1 MLHKFSGSSVY
12 LLSLGVA
19 ALYLAAAIGG
29 LMYAVVGSTVTLF
42 WAPSGIALAAL
53 LIFGRRVVF
62 GVALGAFLANVWTD
76 VPTLAAAGIA
86 IGNTAAAL
94 LGVLLLQSVA
104 HFNGALTSRRDVLA
118 LVVLA
123 AMVSTLV
130 SALVGV
136 FTLHLSGE
144 IALDQT
150 ADVALKWWLGDMLGI
165 VVVAPPLLLWLSGSR
180 MALSRS
186 KIAELLILVCVLAG
200 ISYALFG
207 APGTAVQGYYLAS
220 LAIFPFIIW
229 GALRFGLWGATVV
242 TLIVSVLAIW
252 GTSQGTGPFVTGEPV
267 VSLVRWCAFA
277 ILVAVT
283 GLLLAASVCEQLR
296 AQSDLKK
303 SHDELEQ
310 RVEHRT
316 RDLARINADLRRE
329 MVARRQLESQ
339 LVRVSENQLQAF
351 GRELHDGLCQQL
363 TSLALFG
370 ATLQQQLAQRGQP
383 EAETAQRI
391 VDLTNQASTITRAIA
406 HDLYPAELALGGLQ
420 GALKELAHNTNALPV
435 MSCSFQA
442 TGDVEVDDPQVSI
455 NLYRIAQ
462 EAVANATKYSQ
473 ASQLTLSLTRIGGAI
488 QLSISDNGIGIDLTQ
503 PRQSQGV
510 GMLSMRYRASLF
522 DGTLQVLKN
531 TPSGTRIVVL
541 HQNQSP

>member
-1 MLHKFSGSSVY
+1 MQTM
-12 LLSLGVA
+12 GVA
-19 ALYLAAAIGG
+19 ALYVAAAVGG

-42 WAPSGIALAAL
+42 WAPSGIALVAL
-53 LIFGRRVVF
+53 IVFGRQVAF
-62 GVALGAFLANVWTD
+62 GVALGAFLANVWTE
-76 VPTLAAAGIA
+76 VPVLAAAGIA
-86 IGNTAAAL
+86 VGNTTAAL
-94 LGVLLLQSVA
+94 VGALLLQRLA
-104 HFNGALTSRRDVLA
+104 HFNSALERRRDVLA

-123 AMVSTLV
+123 AMMSTLV

-136 FTLHLSGE
+136 VTLLLSSE
-144 IALDQT
+144 ITREAT
-150 ADVALKWWLGDMLGI
+150 AAVALKWWLGDMLGI

-180 MALSRS
+180 MALSPP
-186 KIAELLILVCVLAG
+186 KIIELLVLVFVLVG

-207 APGTAVQGYYLAS
+207 APGAAVQGYYLAS

-229 GALRFGLWGATVV
+229 GALRFGLWGATLV

-296 AQSDLKK
+296 AQSDLKE

-310 RVEHRT
+310 RVDHRT
-316 RDLARINADLRRE
+316 RDLARINADLRSE
-329 MVARRQLESQ
+329 MAARRQLESQ
-339 LVRVSENQLQAF
+339 LIRVSEDQLQAF

-370 ATLQQQLAQRGQP
+370 AALQQQLVQRGQP

-391 VDLTNQASTITRAIA
+391 VDLTNQASAITRSIA
-406 HDLYPAELALGGLQ
+406 HDLYPAELAYGGLTE
-420 GALKELAHNTNALPV
+420 ALKQLAANANALPAL
-435 MSCSFQA
+435 SCFFHA
-442 TGDVEVDDPQVSI
+442 THETQIRDPHVAI

-462 EAVANATKYSQ
+462 EAVGNAIKYSQ
-473 ASQLTLSLTRIGGAI
+473 ASQLNIGLTCVGGAVE
-488 QLSISDNGIGIDLTQ
+488 LSISDNGVGIDLTQ
-503 PRQSQGV
+503 SRQSQGI

-522 DGTLQVLKN
+522 EGTLQVLQN
-531 TPSGTRIVVL
+531 SPSGTRITAL
-541 HQNQSP
+541 YPNQSL